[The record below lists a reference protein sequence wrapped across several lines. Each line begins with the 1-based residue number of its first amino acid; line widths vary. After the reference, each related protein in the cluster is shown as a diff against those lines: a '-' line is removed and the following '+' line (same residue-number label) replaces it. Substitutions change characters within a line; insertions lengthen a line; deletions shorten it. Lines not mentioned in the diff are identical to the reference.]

1 MSIIN
6 ITVNN
11 YKDFSKHII
20 NYTQLF
26 TYNEFSKF
34 DKPFIIYDK
43 NTTYIIN
50 YKNFRLM
57 VDDDRLNIYYYNGNS
72 NIHFMELKS
81 KNGHKYLLMCHKFD
95 KIPPKIIN
103 YQRYNSSIDFN
114 LLQLI
119 NHLSENPHLEE
130 HQLLYKHYLNNN
142 YLFPIIPKTKKNIIF
157 ENFNHK
163 IINDLLKNKVNI
175 TFKTDPFSSD
185 LFFNWDFL
193 VLVLKE
199 KVNIYLNKYY
209 IRLYESLESCPIT
222 LEESPLNNVIT
233 IKCNHKFSLKGMNN
247 WLDIKKSCP
256 LCRTEL

>member
-1 MSIIN
+1 MPIIH

-11 YKDFSKHII
+11 YKDFSQHII
-20 NYTQLF
+20 KHAQFL

-34 DKPFIIYDK
+34 DKPDFICD
-43 NTTYIIN
+43 NDDFYIID
-50 YKNFRLM
+50 YKNFRAITHS
-57 VDDDRLNIYYYNGNS
+57 DKLNIYYNNK
-72 NIHFMELKS
+72 HFMELKS
-81 KNGHKYLLMCHKFD
+81 KNGHKYLLMCYTFD

-103 YQRYNSSIDFN
+103 YQRYNSAIDFN

-130 HQLLYKHYLNNN
+130 QQLLYKHYLNNN

-175 TFKTDPFSSD
+175 TFKTDPFSSN

-233 IKCNHKFSLKGMNN
+233 IKCNHKFSLKGMNS
-247 WLDIKKSCP
+247 WLDIKTNCP